1 MNVLFTNS
9 PFNSFIMENLSKLW
23 TWLKTLPVWLRAIV
37 LILVSA
43 LALIASMSLSACGT
57 TRAVVHNGAHGTS
70 TEIKITTANPTT
82 VTASPNVTLQQDPD
96 K

>member
-1 MNVLFTNS
+1 
-9 PFNSFIMENLSKLW
+9 MENLSKLW
-23 TWLKTLPVWLRAIV
+23 AWLKTLPLWLRAIV
-37 LILVSA
+37 LALVAA

-82 VTASPNVTLQQDPD
+82 VTASPNVTLQQNSD